1 MEGHN
6 PKSSVGQVTSKKE
19 IKIIWKFLCRVMCC
33 TTSGQEDALAFV
45 KSSFFLCFHGEEA
58 ADKWGAS
65 SPRLLPSSRSLFIK
79 LTTASVLVKLF
90 LLWSLKPNVLEAV
103 PCSCHVGR
111 KNPKRGSNQ
120 SLQLATQHKAVIS
133 SSTRKKL
140 QGVSTATNTPNKRSA
155 AQLLF
160 IWVRQWNAKSV
171 TGSDKQI

>member
-6 PKSSVGQVTSKKE
+6 PQSSVGQVTSKTE

-33 TTSGQEDALAFV
+33 TTSGQEDASAFV
-45 KSSFFLCFHGEEA
+45 KPSFFLCFHGEEERSIFTSTPSINPLA
-58 ADKWGAS
+58 FYKTHNS
-65 SPRLLPSSRSLFIK
+65 LCFSYTLLLG
-79 LTTASVLVKLF
+79 
-90 LLWSLKPNVLEAV
+90 SLKPTVPEAV
-103 PCSCHVGR
+103 PRSCHVGR

-120 SLQLATQHKAVIS
+120 SLQLATQHEAAIS

-155 AQLLF
+155 AQLMF